1 MPVFHYRALDPNGV
15 AKSGEISAA
24 DAEAAADALE
34 QSGLSPIEAPSAGS
48 RPSARG
54 WLRLF
59 GGPSAEDVTIFTAD
73 LALLLRTGA
82 RINDALELIAADAPA
97 GALRPLIEQL
107 ARSVLS
113 GESFAEAIARR
124 PDAFPPIYAALTR
137 VGEASGSLAPLLEA
151 IARERQRSETLK
163 RSVYDA
169 LRYPAFLLLG
179 AAGVLLFFLLAV
191 LPQFA
196 GVFRDFHAQLDPMLV
211 MFLTLSDGL
220 RAHSDEAMI
229 AAAVVISG
237 VWFAARQ
244 RATRATFAAVASR
257 LPFVGAVIEYRSAA
271 LFCRN
276 LGLLLSSGVALPESL
291 RILAVMSAL
300 GRAAAAGPAL
310 VDRVRQGGRLSDALA
325 ATQALPALAIRTLK
339 LGESSGRLPELSQRL
354 ADFYEAKLQR
364 ALSRIVGVIGPAA
377 IIVISLIVGGLIVSV
392 MTALLSVNQIA
403 G

>member
-1 MPVFHYRALDPNGV
+1 MPVYQYRALDPNGV
-15 AKSGEISAA
+15 SKSGEISAA
-24 DAEAAADALE
+24 DAEAAAHALE
-34 QSGLSPIEAPSAGS
+34 QSGLSPIEAP
-48 RPSARG
+48 RPGARPASRG
-54 WLRLF
+54 WLSLF
-59 GGPSAEDVTIFTAD
+59 GGPSVEDVTIFTAD

-107 ARSVLS
+107 TRSVLS

-137 VGEASGSLAPLLEA
+137 VGEASGSLAPLFEA

-179 AAGVLLFFLLAV
+179 AAGVLLFFLLVV

-229 AAAVVISG
+229 AVAVVIAT
-237 VWFAARQ
+237 VWLAARQ
-244 RATRATFAAVASR
+244 RAIRAAFAAAASR

-276 LGLLLSSGVALPESL
+276 LGLLLSSGVPLPESL
-291 RILAVMSAL
+291 RILADMSAL

-325 ATQALPALAIRTLK
+325 ETQALPALAVRTLR
-339 LGESSGRLPELSQRL
+339 LGESSGRLPELSERL

-364 ALSRIVGVIGPAA
+364 ALTASSPSSDRPR
-377 IIVISLIVGGLIVSV
+377 SLS
-392 MTALLSVNQIA
+392 
-403 G
+403 